1 MKHNI
6 HNLLIILTISFI
18 LLLLGTGIYFT
29 FRTPIRVFE
38 MLGITQCQIVILETK
53 NLFNYFLVYCLPD
66 ALWYMSLLLLQ
77 TYFFTRKGLLNRLL
91 IVIAIILP
99 FLLEVFQYFDIMYG
113 TFDWYDILT
122 YCLTLIFYLLC
133 LKRLFLP
140 LHYKS

>member
-29 FRTPIRVFE
+29 FRTPIRIFE
-38 MLGITQCQIVILETK
+38 MLGITQYQIVVLECQ
-53 NLFNYFLVYCLPD
+53 NPFNYFLVYCSSD

-133 LKRLFLP
+133 LKNYFLP
-140 LHYKS
+140 LYYK

>member
-1 MKHNI
+1 MEFKKCDVI
-6 HNLLIILTISFI
+6 ILVASIALLIIGAGVYFI
-18 LLLLGTGIYFT
+18 

-38 MLGITQCQIVILETK
+38 MLGITQYQIVVLQ
-53 NLFNYFLVYCLPD
+53 NQNPFNYFLVYCSSD

-77 TYFFTRKGLLNRLL
+77 TFFLAGKGFVNRLL

-99 FLLEVFQYFDIMYG
+99 FLLEMFQYFNIMCG

-122 YCLTLIFYLLC
+122 YCLTLILFLC
-133 LKRLFLP
+133 LKKLFLP

>member
-1 MKHNI
+1 MEFKKCDVI
-6 HNLLIILTISFI
+6 VFVVSIALLMI
-18 LLLLGTGIYFT
+18 GTGIYFI

-38 MLGITQCQIVILETK
+38 MLGITQYQIVVLKTQ
-53 NLFNYFLVYCLPD
+53 NPFNYFLVYCFSD

-77 TYFFTRKGLLNRLL
+77 TFFLAGKGLLNRLL
-91 IVIAIILP
+91 IIIAIILP
-99 FLLEVFQYFDIMYG
+99 FLLEIFQYLEIISG

-140 LHYKS
+140 LYYK

>member
-29 FRTPIRVFE
+29 FRTPIRIFE
-38 MLGITQCQIVILETK
+38 MLGITQYQIVVLECQ
-53 NLFNYFLVYCLPD
+53 NPFNYFLVYCSSD